1 MIIVKLTVL
10 LLLATVVYAFLIKAY
25 LAGDRKEAVKV
36 AFDGN
41 YQPKY
46 LIILAIMDIVTTIGI
61 FASAIYLLFFR
72 QPHSGL
78 SIMEVRK

>member
-10 LLLATVVYAFLIKAY
+10 LVLATVIYSFLIKAY
-25 LAGDRKEAVKV
+25 LAGDRKEVAKV
-36 AFDGN
+36 AFEGD

-46 LIILAIMDIVTTIGI
+46 LVILVIMGIVTIIGI

-72 QPHSGL
+72 
-78 SIMEVRK
+78 

>member
-25 LAGDRKEAVKV
+25 LAGDRKEAVKI
-36 AFDGN
+36 AFDSN

-46 LIILAIMDIVTTIGI
+46 LIVLAIMGSVTIIGI

-72 QPHSGL
+72 
-78 SIMEVRK
+78 

>member
-1 MIIVKLTVL
+1 MIIVKITIL
-10 LLLATVVYAFLIKAY
+10 LLLVTVIYAFIIKAY

-36 AFDGN
+36 AFDSN

-46 LIILAIMDIVTTIGI
+46 LAVLAVMGILTIIGI

-72 QPHSGL
+72 
-78 SIMEVRK
+78 

>member
-10 LLLATVVYAFLIKAY
+10 LVLATVIYAFLIKAY

-36 AFDGN
+36 AFDRN
-41 YQPKY
+41 YIPKY
-46 LIILAIMDIVTTIGI
+46 LITLAIMGIVAIIGI

-72 QPHSGL
+72 
-78 SIMEVRK
+78 

>member
-10 LLLATVVYAFLIKAY
+10 LVLATVIYAFLIKAY
-25 LAGDRKEAVKV
+25 LAGDRKEAAKV
-36 AFDGN
+36 AFDGD

-46 LIILAIMDIVTTIGI
+46 LAILAIMGIVTIIGI

-72 QPHSGL
+72 
-78 SIMEVRK
+78 

>member
-10 LLLATVVYAFLIKAY
+10 LLLATVVYAFLVKSY
-25 LAGDRKEAVKV
+25 LAGDRKEAAKV
-36 AFDGN
+36 AFDGD

-46 LIILAIMDIVTTIGI
+46 LVILTIMGIVAIIGI

-72 QPHSGL
+72 
-78 SIMEVRK
+78 